1 MKKRYNKRQ
10 SGTALITSLLMV
22 VVVAILGVAVSQQVI
37 SLRKTTTAN
46 YDQNLS
52 LNSAE
57 STLSAAYSVMSE
69 NFLDPPTLQA
79 LAVDIHTG
87 ANWWKNSDNWSGATA
102 ISDLISA
109 GTETPSY
116 LIEDDGTGGL
126 AVGTGDLTKRFYR
139 VTVKAKGKGDSV
151 AYLQSYYITL
161 E

>member
-1 MKKRYNKRQ
+1 MQKTYKKQ
-10 SGTALITSLLMV
+10 CGTALITSLLMV
-22 VVVAILGVAVSQQVI
+22 VVIAILGIAVSQQVI

-46 YDQNLS
+46 YDQTLS

-79 LAVDIHTG
+79 LAVDINTG
-87 ANWWKNSDNWSGATA
+87 TNWWKNSNNWSGATA
-102 ISDLISA
+102 ISSLISA
-109 GTETPSY
+109 GSETPSY

-126 AVGTGDLTKRFYR
+126 AVGTGNLTKRFYR
-139 VTVKAKGKGDSV
+139 VTVKAQGKGNSV

>member
-1 MKKRYNKRQ
+1 MQIQ
-10 SGTALITSLLMV
+10 SFKQRGTALITSLLMV
-22 VVVAILGVAVSQQVI
+22 FVIAILGVAVSQQVI

-46 YDQNLS
+46 YDQTLS

-57 STLSAAYSVMSE
+57 STLAAAHSVISD
-69 NFLDPPTLQA
+69 NFLDPPTLQS
-79 LAVDIHTG
+79 LATDINTTDK
-87 ANWWKNSDNWSGATA
+87 WWKDSDNWSTAT
-102 ISDLISA
+102 SLSTSISA
-109 GTETPSY
+109 GTVTPSY

-139 VTVKAKGKGDSV
+139 VTVKAQGKGNSV

>member
-1 MKKRYNKRQ
+1 MQNQFVKQR
-10 SGTALITSLLMV
+10 GTALITSLLMV
-22 VVVAILGVAVSQQVI
+22 VVIAILGVAVSQQVI

-46 YDQNLS
+46 YDQTLS

-57 STLSAAYSVMSE
+57 STLAAAYSVMSD

-79 LAVDIHTG
+79 LAVDINTG
-87 ANWWKNSDNWSGATA
+87 ANWWKNDSNWSSATA
-102 ISDLISA
+102 ISDLITA
-109 GTETPSY
+109 GSETPSY

-139 VTVKAKGKGDSV
+139 VTVKAQGKGNSV

>member
-1 MKKRYNKRQ
+1 MQNQFVKQR
-10 SGTALITSLLMV
+10 GTALITSLLMV
-22 VVVAILGVAVSQQVI
+22 VVIAILGVAVSQQVI

-46 YDQNLS
+46 YDQTLS

-57 STLSAAYSVMSE
+57 STLAAAYSVMSD

-79 LAVDIHTG
+79 LAVDINTG
-87 ANWWKNSDNWSGATA
+87 ANWWKNDSNWSSATA
-102 ISDLISA
+102 ISDLITA

-139 VTVKAKGKGDSV
+139 VTVKAQGKGIRSLIYKV
-151 AYLQSYYITL
+151 TTSL
-161 E
+161 

>member
-1 MKKRYNKRQ
+1 MQNQFVKQR
-10 SGTALITSLLMV
+10 GTALITSLLMV
-22 VVVAILGVAVSQQVI
+22 VVIAILGVAVSQQVI

-46 YDQNLS
+46 YDQTLS

-57 STLSAAYSVMSE
+57 STLAAAYSVMSD

-79 LAVDIHTG
+79 LAVDINTG
-87 ANWWKNSDNWSGATA
+87 ANWWKNDSNWSSATA
-102 ISDLISA
+102 ISDLITA

-139 VTVKAKGKGDSV
+139 VTVKAQGKGNSV

>member
-1 MKKRYNKRQ
+1 MQNQFVKQR
-10 SGTALITSLLMV
+10 GTALITSLLMV
-22 VVVAILGVAVSQQVI
+22 VVIAILGVAVSQQVI

-46 YDQNLS
+46 YDQTLS

-57 STLSAAYSVMSE
+57 STLAAAYSVMSD

-79 LAVDIHTG
+79 LAVDINTG
-87 ANWWKNSDNWSGATA
+87 TNWWKNDSNWSSATA
-102 ISDLISA
+102 ISDLITA

-139 VTVKAKGKGDSV
+139 VTVKAQGKGNSV

>member
-1 MKKRYNKRQ
+1 VQKIYNKQR
-10 SGTALITSLLMV
+10 GTALITSLLMV
-22 VVVAILGVAVSQQVI
+22 VVIAILGVAVSQQVI

-79 LAVDIHTG
+79 LAVDINTG
-87 ANWWKNSDNWSGATA
+87 ANWWKNSNNWSDATA
-102 ISDLISA
+102 ISGLISA
-109 GTETPSY
+109 GSETPSY

-139 VTVKAKGKGDSV
+139 VTVKAQGKGNSV